1 MILKA
6 YKALV
11 RPEKLDRVENFIT
24 SFKEEIQNKFKN
36 TNKISNLNVF
46 FFENQLFF
54 YIESIDCEIAP
65 DILFD
70 GIDEY
75 LCEWPDENKFFRP
88 MACIFHYN
96 EPQSNEHWERKS
108 KPTFCYAMIAKIIPD
123 LMARY
128 IFYHYQ
134 YQEEYPGD
142 GDKYGRIFLADDMLF
157 FYLEYPS
164 VIEKALHKGS
174 LDSKNSPKG
183 KEWQEIMDTHFIW
196 WDEKYTPYNAGRNW
210 IEEGYPVE
218 HRSNQWLYIKNILTI
233 V

>member
-11 RPEKLDRVENFIT
+11 RPEKLSQVESFIS
-24 SFKEEIQNKFKN
+24 SFEGKIQNEFKN

-54 YIESIDCEIAP
+54 YIESIDAEITP
-65 DILFD
+65 DALFD
-70 GIDEY
+70 GISDY
-75 LCEWPDENKFFRP
+75 LCVWPDENKLFRP

-96 EPQSNEHWERKS
+96 EPQSNEHWERKR
-108 KPTFCYAMIAKIIPD
+108 KPENCYAMIAKIIPD

-128 IFYHYQ
+128 IYYHYQ

-142 GDKYGRIFLADDMLF
+142 GDKYGRIFIADDILF
-157 FYLEYPS
+157 FYCERPAY
-164 VIEKALHKGS
+164 VEKALHKGS
-174 LDSKNSPKG
+174 LDSKNSPRG
-183 KEWQEIMDTHFIW
+183 EAWQKIMDTHFIW
-196 WDEKYTPYNAGRNW
+196 WDEKYTPYKSGYDWNK
-210 IEEGYPVE
+210 EGYPVE
-218 HRSNQWLYIKNILTI
+218 RRSNQWLFIKNILTI